1 MTTDSSR
8 SARLA
13 DVYRHASTSEL
24 AAELGYREAGKTKEA
39 ARVAAEIRS
48 VLDYR
53 LARSAFAL

>member
-1 MTTDSSR
+1 MTTDSFR

-13 DVYRHASTSEL
+13 DIYRHAATSEL
-24 AAELGYREAGKTKEA
+24 AAELGYRKAGKGKEA
-39 ARVAAEIRS
+39 ARLAAEIRA